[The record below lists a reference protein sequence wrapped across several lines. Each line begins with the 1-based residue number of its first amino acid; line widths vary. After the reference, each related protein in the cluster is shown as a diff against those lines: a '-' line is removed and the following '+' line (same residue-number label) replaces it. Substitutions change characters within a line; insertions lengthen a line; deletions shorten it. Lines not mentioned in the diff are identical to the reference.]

1 MSITERPLLSVRG
14 LAKRFGQLH
23 ACKDISFDVWPG
35 EVVAIVGESGSGKS
49 TLLAMIGGNQ
59 TCDGGEV
66 FYRPKDGATVDLM
79 MLQEA
84 EKRLLLRSEAEDA
97 AKLEAL
103 RNAAAKGIQE
113 LDGGYYDEVQ
123 GGELMQYL
131 DSLDKPPQ
139 SDR

>member
-1 MSITERPLLSVRG
+1 MPTRNVVLTDHQARLVEQLVASGRYQNASEVIRAG
-14 LAKRFGQLH
+14 L
-23 ACKDISFDVWPG
+23 
-35 EVVAIVGESGSGKS
+35 
-49 TLLAMIGGNQ
+49 
-59 TCDGGEV
+59 
-66 FYRPKDGATVDLM
+66 
-79 MLQEA
+79 
-84 EKRLLLRSEAEDA
+84 RLLLRSEAEDA

>member
-1 MSITERPLLSVRG
+1 MATRNVVLPDPLEQQIDRLVRSGRYQNASEVIRAG
-14 LAKRFGQLH
+14 L
-23 ACKDISFDVWPG
+23 
-35 EVVAIVGESGSGKS
+35 
-49 TLLAMIGGNQ
+49 
-59 TCDGGEV
+59 
-66 FYRPKDGATVDLM
+66 
-79 MLQEA
+79 
-84 EKRLLLRSEAEDA
+84 RLLLRSEAEDA